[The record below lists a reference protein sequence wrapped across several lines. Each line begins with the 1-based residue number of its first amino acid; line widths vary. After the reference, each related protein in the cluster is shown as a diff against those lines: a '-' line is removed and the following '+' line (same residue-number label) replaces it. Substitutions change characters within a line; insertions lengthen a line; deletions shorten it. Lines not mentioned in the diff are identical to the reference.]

1 MGLDHSPCGYSDK
14 LMNTLYYVIKV
25 YSVLQENQFFSF
37 HLFFND
43 QKYGS
48 EDSAGLA
55 ISDP

>member
-1 MGLDHSPCGYSDK
+1 
-14 LMNTLYYVIKV
+14 MNTLYYVIKV